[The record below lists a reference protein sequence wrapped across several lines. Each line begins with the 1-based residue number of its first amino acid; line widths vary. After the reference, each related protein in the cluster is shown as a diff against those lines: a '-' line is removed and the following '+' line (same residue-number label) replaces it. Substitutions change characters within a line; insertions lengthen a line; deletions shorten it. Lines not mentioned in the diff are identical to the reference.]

1 MLAGSPTNPLTPQQ
15 FGRSARPTVIARSGD
30 SSCSP
35 NCKWERIPQDD
46 LDKLPGD
53 VIVFASA
60 THNLGEVFPL
70 SLGWEGDEQRRGGL
84 VYLSPQ
90 LERKSQAEVDSTVA
104 HEFARVVLGCHRS
117 DYTRNI
123 YPQGVEFETQGDIP
137 SEQDSDALIS
147 HCGYKPAYKSIR
159 KKPR

>member
-1 MLAGSPTNPLTPQQ
+1 MGEEKESWEDFCYRFIDRSWFDYGRAKTLAATQKL
-15 FGRSARPTVIARSGD
+15 
-30 SSCSP
+30 
-35 NCKWERIPQDD
+35 WERVPQDD

-53 VIVFASA
+53 VIVFAPA

-70 SLGWEGDEQRRGGL
+70 SLGGEGDEQTRGAL

-117 DYTRNI
+117 DYARNI
-123 YPQGVEFETQGDIP
+123 FPQSVEFKAQGDVP
-137 SEQDSDALIS
+137 SEQDADALIS
-147 HCGYKPAYKSIR
+147 HWGYKPAYKSDR